1 MLCWSASPGS
11 QWCPRWFSEGTS
23 HYQAWRTWGEAWPVR
38 CPGISSQLLCWKY
51 QKVKNTKE
59 MHKTHS
65 IVTVCNI
72 YPHYWTQ
79 TPSLQTG
86 KQTHSMVIAYSQT
99 WPMTGA
105 SAMECST
112 LRPHWPS
119 GKKNTLT
126 LLSHLRNKNL
136 QSVGLL
142 GYISCRH
149 LFFYSRWDFYPLSAI
164 CPMLSK
170 SLTTLWHLFLYCSHR
185 QTLYW
190 IKTPKSIHS
199 ILIFLVCGSTD
210 SMYCLKW

>member
-65 IVTVCNI
+65 MVTVCNI

-86 KQTHSMVIAYSQT
+86 KKQTHSMVIAYSQT

-142 GYISCRH
+142 GYIS
-149 LFFYSRWDFYPLSAI
+149 FFILGGTFI
-164 CPMLSK
+164 
-170 SLTTLWHLFLYCSHR
+170 LFLLFALCFPNPW
-185 QTLYW
+185 L
-190 IKTPKSIHS
+190 
-199 ILIFLVCGSTD
+199 LCDIFSCTAATD
-210 SMYCLKW
+210 KHCTG